1 MITKSWTDELDRAC
15 YIHVSI
21 ASLRAKGLHYSS
33 SNTGHS
39 TSPSKELGNH
49 DHNVTQ
55 YSRPHRIA
63 TVVLVHFASS
73 LGLAVAAAQVCA
85 TSAAA
90 HSDFLTNIAASLER
104 TKVQYPLSRATP
116 PAYKK
121 LHTIFSLGRNSG
133 YQRGL
138 LRYRGGSASSTP
150 GQVNIAIDIAS
161 RCQEARHE
169 GCYAELGRYMRRST
183 KQGGQAGP
191 GTGR

>member
-1 MITKSWTDELDRAC
+1 MLCTREYRVRL
-15 YIHVSI
+15 HQG
-21 ASLRAKGLHYSS
+21 KGVPYSR
-33 SNTGHS
+33 SNTGHTTS
-39 TSPSKELGNH
+39 TWNRLVYIHLNEIR
-49 DHNVTQ
+49 
-55 YSRPHRIA
+55 YSSTHRIA